1 LPNAQLKL
9 RKASPERLRT
19 LGLDEVWLQE
29 QIAHDPSLLNLG
41 DEMAIIRKEKPQ
53 PSGGRI
59 DFVMADRN
67 GETWYEIELMLGE
80 TDPSHIIR
88 TIEYWDVE
96 RQRYPTLEHR
106 AVIVAEVITARFFNV
121 IRLLNRAAPIIAIQ
135 LSAFR
140 FGDEVVLHFT
150 RVLDIYEPGGDPEDV
165 ENAEPVDRAYWE
177 KKANHE
183 SLAVVD
189 SIKAMVPS
197 TNGDAKLTY
206 NKHHIAL
213 GTSGYNFI
221 WFHPRKSTHCNMHI
235 KVGAEKRPDIIKGFE
250 ELGIEAENQRSNS
263 IRLNLSNKDI
273 QQHGKHIAGVVRTA
287 EEWSHR

>member
-1 LPNAQLKL
+1 VPNAQLKL
-9 RKASPERLRT
+9 RKASPERLRS

-53 PSGGRI
+53 PSGGRV
-59 DFVMADRN
+59 DFVMADRD

-150 RVLDIYEPGGDPEDV
+150 KVLDINESAADPEDA
-165 ENAEPVDRAYWE
+165 ENAEPADRAFWE
-177 KKANHE
+177 RKANHE

-189 SIKAMVPS
+189 FIKALVPS
-197 TNGDAKLTY
+197 TDGEPKLTY
-206 NKHHIAL
+206 NRHHIAL
-213 GTSGYNFI
+213 GTSGYNFG
-221 WFHPRKSTHCNMHI
+221 WFHPRKSPHCNMHI
-235 KVGAEKRPDIIKGFE
+235 KVGAEKRQDIIKGLE
-250 ELGIEAENQRSNS
+250 GAGIEAENQRSNS
-263 IRLNLSNKDI
+263 IRLNLTSKDI
-273 QQHGKHIAGVVRTA
+273 QDHRDQIAAMIRIA